1 MNHYHCKLPFCTRA
15 GSDFGHDNEL
25 VHTFEAVSSLGQ
37 MYTFDIYIL
46 DDDRNELEEEFVALI
61 DVTRI
66 QNEEQDTFDPDISER
81 LYTTITIGIDPDNPD
96 SESLPAVKLS
106 LN

>member
-1 MNHYHCKLPFCTRA
+1 M
-15 GSDFGHDNEL
+15 
-25 VHTFEAVSSLGQ
+25 
-37 MYTFDIYIL
+37 
-46 DDDRNELEEEFVALI
+46 
-61 DVTRI
+61 TRI
-66 QNEEQDTFDPDISER
+66 GSVEQDIFNPDISDR

>member
-1 MNHYHCKLPFCTRA
+1 
-15 GSDFGHDNEL
+15 
-25 VHTFEAVSSLGQ
+25 
-37 MYTFDIYIL
+37 MYTFEIDII

-66 QNEEQDTFDPDISER
+66 GSVEQDIFNPDTSDR
-81 LYTTITIGIDPDNPD
+81 LYTTVTIGIDPDNPD